1 MMNNLI
7 QYKLSL
13 TVIAVLFV
21 SVSVLGQKKYV
32 ESFRATSDKIVKL
45 NTAYT
50 QIIFESWDKNKIE
63 IEALVEGDD
72 LSKEEKQTLF
82 DAWDFSITETDEGVV
97 VHSIGRPSNPLGGN
111 SMMDALTNVSITDP
125 FMQDFIAS
133 QSSMLSM
140 PGMTDTLLSQMSG
153 MDFDYE
159 AFQKNPKEYMAAFEK
174 KMLRSEKEGVTSKDK
189 MKEME
194 SQMEVTMKKMEA
206 QFKNSGM
213 SYTQKIETDE
223 NGNKTYVIEGSAN
236 GTINKT
242 PRGKKTLIIR
252 MPKETAT
259 EINVRHGEIRMASAS
274 NVKAILNYAPFQAES
289 IDGAETNITA
299 AYAPVV
305 INDWKN
311 GKLYVKFVDRCT
323 LNTVG
328 EISLTS
334 NSSGV
339 IIGTLETSAKIA
351 SAFGALRID
360 KVSDNFKKI
369 DLRLDNTDTGIIMP
383 SSSYTVSFSGKRS
396 TLRYNKNIEL
406 SQRKQYDRV
415 LVDGYHKSRDTER
428 EILISAAYSNLIL
441 Q

>member
-13 TVIAVLFV
+13 TVIAVLLV

-32 ESFRATSDKIVKL
+32 ESFRATSEKVVKL

-63 IEALVEGDD
+63 IEALIEGDD

-82 DAWDFSITETDEGVV
+82 DAWDFSITETHEGVV
-97 VHSIGRPSNPLGGN
+97 VHSMGRPSNPLGSN
-111 SMMDALTNVSITDP
+111 PMMDALNNVSITDP
-125 FMQDFIAS
+125 FMQDFFAS
-133 QSSMLSM
+133 QSSMFSM
-140 PGMTDTLLSQMSG
+140 PGMTDTLLSQLSG
-153 MDFDYE
+153 VDFDYE

-213 SYTQKIETDE
+213 SYTQRVVTDE
-223 NGNKTYVIEGSAN
+223 NGNKTYVIEGSTN

-274 NVKAILNYAPFQAES
+274 NVKAVLNYAPFQAES

-369 DLRLDNTDTGIIMP
+369 DLRLDNTDTGVIVP
-383 SSSYTVSFSGKRS
+383 SSSFTVSFSGKRS